1 MSLSLTQLVEPR
13 VGEPSRR
20 ETAQAGF
27 SLVEV
32 SIVMAIVLLLAII
45 AIPTVRTYVIESKVP
60 KVGEELARFVMHTRI
75 NAVHSS
81 TAPYDTVA
89 NSSLANM
96 LRDSGIFSISG
107 SGASPTVRHGL
118 GGDGEVNVAQAD
130 SGAAFTLTLTKVNH
144 AACPSI
150 ASLLQRLADTIT
162 LTPQGGSATV
172 VKNAD
177 TPYNALETEKR
188 CSQGDSNTFAFT
200 VS

>member
-1 MSLSLTQLVEPR
+1 MSVPLPNVLEPR
-13 VGEPSRR
+13 LGEFQSRD
-20 ETAQAGF
+20 TAQAGF

-81 TAPYDTVA
+81 GAPYDTIA

-96 LRDSGIFSISG
+96 LRDSGIFSIGG
-107 SGASPTVRHGL
+107 SAASPTVRHGL
-118 GGDGEVNVAQAD
+118 GGDGEVSVAQAE
-130 SGAAFTLTLTKVNH
+130 SGTAFTLTLTKVNH

-162 LTPQGGSATV
+162 LTPQGGAATV

-177 TPYNALETEKR
+177 TPYSALETEKR